1 MQLKETFMFRILS
14 LSLKIPTSL
23 RAKNNRPLLLQL
35 LGEGGAHMQLF
46 TFSSHFDTDNTLLSL
61 FKVFYDDMSCGESS
75 LSNVPISPQK
85 GGKRSLEL

>member
-1 MQLKETFMFRILS
+1 MQLV
-14 LSLKIPTSL
+14 
-23 RAKNNRPLLLQL
+23 
-35 LGEGGAHMQLF
+35 

-61 FKVFYDDMSCGESS
+61 FKVFYDDISCGESS